1 MPDRA
6 VNCAPE
12 ALFTPTRLG
21 QNGGMGHARVDA
33 RDRPSRRRDG
43 PKPDPGPLPKG
54 SVADTVSPAVAVGLA
69 RAGGRLSVQQVASL
83 QRAVGNAG
91 VTAVLQRDEPTPA
104 PHPAVN
110 LDLGWLDD
118 NAKVSTNGQI
128 VAAAHIG
135 IGTLESALA
144 DIESDQVK
152 TDVQEWIDTVRG
164 ALPYFERHESEAIN
178 DGMVPLIN
186 HQIDR
191 FAAIRAEIQD
201 DKDSR
206 LRAALNAELRAAE
219 KAAEEAEAMQPVLA
233 EAMRAAFRKGSS
245 HTVKDTLSTVKTA
258 LSMGRSIRSLAGSI
272 TTDLSELANAVDT
285 RVPALSVPSGT
296 VMTVDRWSSQIGQVR
311 VTVVNV
317 GQYTEMLGTLGRGL
331 AAINIAFT
339 LADRSA
345 RATEAEQGMKDLND
359 VVNVSTDLASLS
371 SASMPPHF
379 SLMTALYIKP
389 ALKVISKQIGAL
401 VEQLSEENR
410 VRRGHRRPDVPQCRA
425 WRAAYVR
432 LHARGDARQRRFR
445 RPVDR
450 RRRRGLSLRPSRQA
464 GGRRGGRGSHQR
476 LVALEQ
482 PGHRRRPKVGL
493 RSPPVGVEHVLWLDA
508 SPDPP
513 LTRARGSGLS
523 PSTTNVARI
532 GLTHRENRRVIRG
545 PGLVALPVGAR
556 RRQLPAD
563 VFDWPGERV
572 LRQLQPQPLALPLR
586 PPPAAGPKWHH
597 RFRRW
602 PLPRF
607 APTAVHGTR
616 QSSPWRS
623 AEAVPA
629 GLASSHRRRC

>member
-1 MPDRA
+1 
-6 VNCAPE
+6 
-12 ALFTPTRLG
+12 
-21 QNGGMGHARVDA
+21 MGHARADA
-33 RDRPSRRRDG
+33 PDRPPRRRGG
-43 PKPDPGPLPKG
+43 PKPDPGPLPNG
-54 SVADTVSPAVAVGLA
+54 SADEAASPAVAAGLA
-69 RAGGRLSVQQVASL
+69 HAGGRLSVQQVASL
-83 QRAVGNAG
+83 QRALGNAG
-91 VTAVLQRDEPTPA
+91 VTAVIQRDEPTPA

-135 IGTLESALA
+135 IGTLESALP

-219 KAAEEAEAMQPVLA
+219 KAADEAEAMQPALA
-233 EAMRAAFRKGSS
+233 EAMRAAFAKGSS

-258 LSMGRSIRSLAGSI
+258 LSMGRSIRSLARSI

-285 RVPALSVPSGT
+285 GVPALSVPSGT

-317 GQYTEMLGTLGRGL
+317 GKYTEMLGTLGRGL
-331 AAINIAFT
+331 SAINIAFT
-339 LADRSA
+339 VADRSK

-371 SASMPPHF
+371 GASMPPHF

-401 VEQLSEENR
+401 VEQLNEENR
-410 VRRGHRRPDVPQCRA
+410 VSVAVTGDLMYPNAEPGRQPMFDFMLAVMHASDASGVPPIDDDVEDYLYDHRDKLEAGAEEEVPTSGWWLWNSLDTDAARKWVFDHRQSVWNMFYGSMPVPHRR
-425 WRAAYVR
+425 
-432 LHARGDARQRRFR
+432 
-445 RPVDR
+445 
-450 RRRRGLSLRPSRQA
+450 
-464 GGRRGGRGSHQR
+464 
-476 LVALEQ
+476 
-482 PGHRRRPKVGL
+482 
-493 RSPPVGVEHVLWLDA
+493 
-508 SPDPP
+508 
-513 LTRARGSGLS
+513 
-523 PSTTNVARI
+523 
-532 GLTHRENRRVIRG
+532 
-545 PGLVALPVGAR
+545 
-556 RRQLPAD
+556 
-563 VFDWPGERV
+563 
-572 LRQLQPQPLALPLR
+572 
-586 PPPAAGPKWHH
+586 
-597 RFRRW
+597 
-602 PLPRF
+602 
-607 APTAVHGTR
+607 
-616 QSSPWRS
+616 
-623 AEAVPA
+623 
-629 GLASSHRRRC
+629 